1 MVVDP
6 KNRLSW
12 GEKNA
17 FSLVMFMFEA
27 ISDNA
32 DLIVLDDPISAFDEK
47 RNLELF
53 EGYLIIKRIVLK
65 RKQY

>member
-1 MVVDP
+1 
-6 KNRLSW
+6 
-12 GEKNA
+12 
-17 FSLVMFMFEA
+17 MFMFEA

-47 RNLELF
+47 KKFGIIRRLF
-53 EGYLIIKRIVLK
+53 DNKRIVLK

>member
-1 MVVDP
+1 
-6 KNRLSW
+6 
-12 GEKNA
+12 
-17 FSLVMFMFEA
+17 MFMFEA